1 MATQKGM
8 YGQTPTS
15 PTDPDAWLAALDD
28 VRRPQLEELDARIRK
43 VAPGLRR
50 YVDRGFLSYGRYSYR
65 GRSGR
70 TGDWMCL
77 AIASNKQYIS
87 LYAGPIGL
95 EPFAAR
101 LPKANLG
108 RGCIRFK
115 RVSDVDLDVIDE
127 VIRVSAA
134 TDGQSITY

>member
-1 MATQKGM
+1 MAEQKGM
-8 YGQTPTS
+8 YGQTPTG

-28 VRRPQLEELDARIRK
+28 ARRPQLEELDARIRRL
-43 VAPGLRR
+43 APALRR

-70 TGDWMCL
+70 SGDWMCL

-87 LYAGPIGL
+87 LYVGPISL

-101 LPKANLG
+101 LPKADLG

-115 RVSDVDLDVIDE
+115 RLSDVDLEVVDE
-127 VIRVSAA
+127 VIIASAA
-134 TDGQSITY
+134 TDGQTITP

>member
-1 MATQKGM
+1 MTTQQGM
-8 YGQTPTS
+8 YGQKPTG
-15 PTDPDAWLAALDD
+15 PTDPDAWLAELDD
-28 VRRPQLEELDARIRK
+28 VRRPQLEELDARIRS

-50 YVDRGFLSYGRYSYR
+50 YVNRGFLSYGDYSYR
-65 GRSGR
+65 SRSGQS
-70 TGDWMCL
+70 GEWMCL

-95 EPFAAR
+95 EPFAPR

-115 RVSDVDLDVIDE
+115 RLSDVDLAVIDE
-127 VIRVSAA
+127 VVLASAKS
-134 TDGQSITY
+134 DGQTITY

>member
-1 MATQKGM
+1 MTEQKGM
-8 YGQTPTS
+8 YGQKPTG
-15 PTDPDAWLAALDD
+15 PTEPDAWLAALDD

-50 YVDRGFLSYGRYSYR
+50 YVNRGFLSYGEYSYR
-65 GRSGR
+65 GKSVRSGE
-70 TGDWMCL
+70 WMCL
-77 AIASNKQYIS
+77 ALASNKHYIS
-87 LYAGPIGL
+87 FYAGPIDL
-95 EPFAAR
+95 EPYAAR

-115 RVSDVDLDVIDE
+115 WVSDVDLEVIDE
-127 VIRVSAA
+127 VIRASAA